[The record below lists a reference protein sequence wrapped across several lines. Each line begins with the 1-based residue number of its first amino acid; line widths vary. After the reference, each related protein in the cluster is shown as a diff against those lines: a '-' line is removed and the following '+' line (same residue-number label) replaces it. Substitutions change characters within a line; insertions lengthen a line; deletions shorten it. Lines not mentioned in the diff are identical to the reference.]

1 MSEPYYAE
9 SVIVNVCRYVG
20 LSSTGI
26 TYKSSSA
33 SYGSDGFSD
42 RYGSLSGSR
51 EGDTFRDSY
60 RDSESHRSVA
70 NENEGS
76 KSKKTVTHQAR

>member
-1 MSEPYYAE
+1 MSKPYFAE
-9 SVIVNVCRYVG
+9 SVIANVFRYFG

-33 SYGSDGFSD
+33 SYGSDGFGD
-42 RYGSLSGSR
+42 RYGSLSGSG

-60 RDSESHRSVA
+60 RDSESCRSVA
-70 NENEGS
+70 NGNEGN
-76 KSKKTVTHQAR
+76 KSKKTVAHQAR